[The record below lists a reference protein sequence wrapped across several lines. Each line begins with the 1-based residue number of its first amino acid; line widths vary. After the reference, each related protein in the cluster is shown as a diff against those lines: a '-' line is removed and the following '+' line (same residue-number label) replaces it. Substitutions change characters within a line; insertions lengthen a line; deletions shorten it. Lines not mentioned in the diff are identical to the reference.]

1 MKLKKSLIIFGITA
15 TILTNTF
22 ISFGA
27 NFKDMKN
34 AKGADHWSLQ
44 FVTDMVNKGMINGY
58 SDGTFKPNK
67 AVTRLESIIF
77 VSRFFQAKDIND
89 VYTSNKSKWKE
100 ALDINAIP
108 EFARPAVVFGL
119 ENKWYTQAYLKEFM
133 NATTKTQK
141 EAKRYEFAV
150 YLVRA
155 LGWDK
160 EMSNAAVVNYKDAN
174 QIPKQAVPYIEILGK
189 KGVIVST
196 GEFNP
201 QKSITRGE
209 VAKVLSLSHSIK
221 TKATIDSTQK
231 QTEQKVIMPS
241 GNVVEGQIKQLT
253 LDTNNLILTLTDKLG
268 NTNIFTNRTSG
279 IILSKDGKIV
289 LPQNLR
295 EGQSVKLYTDGTTV
309 KGIEIIEEKVQSI
322 INKKVSGEIYSINA
336 SSGKL
341 KIKEGNIIEEYN
353 ISKNISIT
361 KNNKN
366 SSIYDIISG
375 DIADAEIKNSEVT
388 SIVAKSVKKTL
399 KNVTIKA
406 ITSYAN
412 GTATIT
418 IIDAQGNTHQMEY
431 TQDSVAYQ
439 NNRIVTLSALSVGY
453 EADVYANS
461 NEILDMT
468 IFGRSQGTLIV
479 GVINYVDLRNDSI
492 YIETKNEKDLRV
504 IMGKDIEIISQL
516 TNKEMSIYD
525 LEKGQNV
532 IINGYEGNGVFEAT
546 RISYY

>member
-150 YLVRA
+150 YLVRT

>member
-133 NATTKTQK
+133 NATTKTQR

-375 DIADAEIKNSEVT
+375 DIADVEIKNSEVT

-468 IFGRSQGTLIV
+468 IFGRSQGTLMV

-492 YIETKNEKDLRV
+492 YIDTKNEKDLRV